1 MGNLYSQLAKCGPIK
16 VFPSDLCVQIE
27 ERKGNTMH
35 ALDDETTEA
44 PADVHELNANDRC
57 DICGAQAYVRVEL
70 ATGELIFCSHHGNE
84 QRAKLEAIA
93 LSWHD
98 ETEKLLAR

>member
-1 MGNLYSQLAKCGPIK
+1 
-16 VFPSDLCVQIE
+16 
-27 ERKGNTMH
+27 MH
-35 ALDDETTEA
+35 TVDDQN
-44 PADVHELNANDRC
+44 ADVQNEVQELNANDRC

-70 ATGELIFCSHHGNE
+70 ATGELVFCSHHGNE
-84 QRAKLEAIA
+84 QRSKLEAIA